1 MSCLHRHR
9 TVCVLDFVFS
19 NHPCFACV
27 QPSLQVETELMRKAR
42 LGTVAEFLDEF
53 ERDVVA
59 TFPFHKYTISR

>member
-1 MSCLHRHR
+1 
-9 TVCVLDFVFS
+9 
-19 NHPCFACV
+19 
-27 QPSLQVETELMRKAR
+27 MRKAR